1 MEARKLA
8 GTILS
13 VSCKTLLFVLVVFLL
28 IFVGRGL
35 YDFGQKIFREEALTS
50 SEYAYSKEITIPEGN
65 SVMDVAELLEE
76 EGMIEDSKLFFV
88 QVLLSDYY
96 KKFVPGTYTIS
107 TDMKP
112 TEIMV
117 TISPEPETTEE

>member
-35 YDFGQKIFREEALTS
+35 YNFGQKIFREEALTTA
-50 SEYAYSKEITIPEGN
+50 EYAYSKEITIPEGK
-65 SVMDVAELLEE
+65 SVMDVAEILEE

-96 KKFVPGTYTIS
+96 KKIVPGTYTIS

>member
-13 VSCKTLLFVLVVFLL
+13 VSCRTLLFVLVIFLL
-28 IFVGRGL
+28 FFVVRTL
-35 YDFGQKIFREEALTS
+35 YGFGQKIFREEAMTTT
-50 SEYAYSKEITIPEGN
+50 EYAITKEFTVKDGE
-65 SVMDVAELLEE
+65 SVMDVADSLED
-76 EGMIEDSKLFFV
+76 EGLIEDSKLFFI
-88 QVLLSDYY
+88 QVFLSDYY
-96 KKFVPGTYTIS
+96 KKFVPGTYSLS

-112 TEIMV
+112 TDIMI

>member
-13 VSCKTLLFVLVVFLL
+13 VACKTLLFVLVVFLMV
-28 IFVGRGL
+28 FVCKTL
-35 YDFGQKIFREEALTS
+35 YDFGQKIFREEAMSS
-50 SEYAYSKEITIPEGN
+50 SEYAITKDITIPEGT
-65 SVMDVAELLEE
+65 SVMDVADLLEE

-117 TISPEPETTEE
+117 TISPEPETAEE

>member
-13 VSCKTLLFVLVVFLL
+13 VSCKMLLFVLVVFLL

-35 YDFGQKIFREEALTS
+35 YGFGQKIFREEALTS
-50 SEYAYSKEITIPEGN
+50 SEYAYSKEITIPEGK
-65 SVMDVAELLEE
+65 SVMDVAEILEE

>member
-50 SEYAYSKEITIPEGN
+50 SEYAYSKEITIPEGK

>member
-35 YDFGQKIFREEALTS
+35 YNFGQKIFREEALTTA
-50 SEYAYSKEITIPEGN
+50 EYAYSKEITIPEGK
-65 SVMDVAELLEE
+65 SVMDVAEILEE